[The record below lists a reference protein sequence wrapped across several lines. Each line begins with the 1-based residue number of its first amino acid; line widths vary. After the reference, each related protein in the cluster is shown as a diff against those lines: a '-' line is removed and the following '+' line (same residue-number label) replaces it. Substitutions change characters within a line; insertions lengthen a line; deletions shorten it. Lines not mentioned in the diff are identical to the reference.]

1 MFLEN
6 VATLFQ
12 IIHQIAL
19 IDSGDETQFLAE
31 RLLCFICTIAS
42 EKKG

>member
-12 IIHQIAL
+12 FIHQIEL
-19 IDSGDETQFLAE
+19 IASGGETQFLAE
-31 RLLCFICTIAS
+31 RLLCFMCTIAS